1 MKHVLLAG
9 FVGFGLL
16 GGIALAQQ
24 DTPQPLVEADE
35 AETPATE
42 LGDSVD
48 ALLQDTFQAPEPI
61 VPIAPEVPEL
71 TVPQTPSAQN
81 TGPRDLGPR
90 GRSVQEPTSQRE
102 DVREATDVEQGA
114 VAGPLNDVT
123 EAAQIEYVPFKNATL
138 RTLDKITGRATDISV
153 SVDTPIVFGS
163 LNIEMKT
170 CYQTPPELP
179 PESAA
184 FLSIRSTQA
193 VRVENMKAGVDASKV
208 STVSED
214 NPRLFS
220 GWMFASSPGL
230 SALEHPVY
238 DVWVIRCNAP

>member
-1 MKHVLLAG
+1 MRHVLLAS
-9 FVGFGLL
+9 FVSFGMF
-16 GGIALAQQ
+16 GNVALAQQ
-24 DTPQPLVEADE
+24 DAPQPPVQTDE
-35 AETPATE
+35 AEKPVTE

-48 ALLQDTFQAPEPI
+48 SLLQDTLQTLESVDLAVPDVVVPRAPSI
-61 VPIAPEVPEL
+61 QD
-71 TVPQTPSAQN
+71 TR
-81 TGPRDLGPR
+81 PRDLSPRRGVSGPEQALGR
-90 GRSVQEPTSQRE
+90 GDEREEAVDVQE
-102 DVREATDVEQGA
+102 GA
-114 VAGPLNDVT
+114 LGGPVADVT
-123 EAAQIEYVPFKNATL
+123 EAEQIEYIPFTQATL

-153 SVDTPIVFGS
+153 SVDKPIVFGS

-208 STVSED
+208 STVNED

-238 DVWVIRCNAP
+238 DVWVIRCNAA